1 MKNKDIAKILSLVA
15 TDSGVQ
21 NGIILPGLNILI
33 TSYKGTEGYRQILV
47 RNQMFGRQLA
57 QAIFSDPKYN
67 ISAYQI
73 KLVERITDK
82 LEFADLPLPGQHL
95 KIFVKTFSQGL
106 IEHSSSVLRI
116 VEKDTIKYF
125 QIKTGLNLPMVYGA
139 FVENLYGDPLGIVVD
154 KHPDRLDVMPLD
166 LISEVLFEYG
176 DYQDTYAFRCPYCG
190 EILTPDL
197 VTYGKCAFCGEI
209 LPQTL
214 YKEKTQLKSKEEII
228 IEKII
233 ENLNYNPALTYLG
246 KNFWEIEKS
255 GISILFQ
262 LDKDSSSL
270 VVYTRLASLQE
281 LKKAGHHELRKK
293 IYDFLLKENS
303 GLKYMFFSLNND
315 NIIFSTIYFYLEH
328 ITQEKLTD
336 YVREFIAK
344 ALDYNF
350 QLRNMI
356 TTPASHQSDTHF

>member
-1 MKNKDIAKILSLVA
+1 MKNKDIAQILSLVA
-15 TDSGVQ
+15 TNSGVQ
-21 NGIILPGLNILI
+21 NGIILPGVNLLI
-33 TSYKGTEGYRQILV
+33 TSYKGTEGHRKILV

-57 QAIFSDPKYN
+57 KVVFSDPKYN
-67 ISAYQI
+67 ISAYNI
-73 KLVERITDK
+73 NLVEKSTDK
-82 LEFADLPLPGQHL
+82 LDFADLPLPGQHV

-106 IEHSSSVLRI
+106 IEHPSSVLRI
-116 VEKDTIKYF
+116 VEKNSIKYF
-125 QIKTGLNLPMVYGA
+125 QIKTSINLPIIYGS
-139 FVENLYGDPLGIVVD
+139 FVENLYGEPLGIVVD

-214 YKEKTQLKSKEEII
+214 YKEKTQLKTKEEII

-246 KNFWEIEKS
+246 QNFWEIEKS
-255 GISILFQ
+255 GINILFQ
-262 LDKDSSSL
+262 LDRETSSL
-270 VVYTRLASLQE
+270 VAYTRLASLQE
-281 LKKAGHHELRKK
+281 LKKSGQHELRKK
-293 IYDFLLKENS
+293 VYEFMLKENS
-303 GLKYMFFSLNND
+303 DLKYMFFSLNND
-315 NIIFSTIYFYLEH
+315 IIIFSTIYFYLEH
-328 ITQEKLTD
+328 IPQEKLTD

-344 ALDYNF
+344 ALDYNL
-350 QLRNMI
+350 QILNMI
-356 TTPASHQSDTHF
+356 ATPASHQSDIHS